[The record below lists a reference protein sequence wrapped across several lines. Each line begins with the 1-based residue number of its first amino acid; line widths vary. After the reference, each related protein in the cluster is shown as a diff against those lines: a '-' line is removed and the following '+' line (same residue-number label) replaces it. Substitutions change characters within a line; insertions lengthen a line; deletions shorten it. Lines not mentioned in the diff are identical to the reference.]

1 MEKTKTNILI
11 PFCGFYESIASQ
23 KAEEIAFRNF
33 VNEKDIKDNAE
44 GRMDIPDDMTEAE
57 QTEFW
62 DVFYPKVIK
71 DIREDI
77 AKDYMYHLGKEL
89 GLEFTFES
97 ISSPKFYNFTTDR
110 LFVDVDTN
118 ELIHFYNR
126 VDKAILADMIKER
139 HTSGPGFDSYYE
151 NDIAHESWS
160 DPEKF
165 DHNQWET
172 VVDAYIKQNEIEV
185 DDLYYI

>member
-1 MEKTKTNILI
+1 M
-11 PFCGFYESIASQ
+11 GFYESIASE

-33 VNEKDIKDNAE
+33 VNEKNIQDNPE
-44 GRMDIPDDMTEAE
+44 TGWMDKPDDMTEEE
-57 QTEFW
+57 QNEFW

-71 DIREDI
+71 DIREDV
-77 AKDYMYHLGKEL
+77 AKDYIHYLSNEL
-89 GLEFTFES
+89 GLPMEFES
-97 ISSPKFYNFTTDR
+97 ISSPAYYNFTTDR
-110 LFVDVDTN
+110 LFVDVPEN

-126 VDKAILADMIKER
+126 VKPEILAEMIKER

-151 NDIAHESWS
+151 NDINHPSWQ
-160 DPEKF
+160 DPALY

-172 VVDAYIKQNEIEV
+172 VIDAYIKQNEIAV